1 MIYELVRPIIR
12 TSIADESKMERNRSK
27 MNLKTQQMT
36 ATLKHAEQH
45 AKEIL
50 ASTSTQPN
58 AVSRQNK
65 GMYNYNKK
73 QNEV

>member
-1 MIYELVRPIIR
+1 MLYELVRPIIR

-36 ATLKHAEQH
+36 ATLKQAEMN

-50 ASTSTQPN
+50 AIACPQPN

-65 GMYNYNKK
+65 GM
-73 QNEV
+73 

>member
-1 MIYELVRPIIR
+1 MLYELVRPIIR

-45 AKEIL
+45 AKEIMG
-50 ASTSTQPN
+50 TVCPQPN

-65 GMYNYNKK
+65 GMYNLNKK

>member
-1 MIYELVRPIIR
+1 MLYELVRPLIR
-12 TSIADESKMERNRSK
+12 TSIADDSKMERNRSK

-50 ASTSTQPN
+50 AITCPQPN
-58 AVSRQNK
+58 AISRQNK
-65 GMYNYNKK
+65 GMYNLNKK
-73 QNEV
+73 HNEV

>member
-1 MIYELVRPIIR
+1 MLYELVRPIIR

-36 ATLKHAEQH
+36 ATLKHSEMN

-50 ASTSTQPN
+50 AIACP
-58 AVSRQNK
+58 
-65 GMYNYNKK
+65 
-73 QNEV
+73 